1 MVSGGSTLPRLADL
15 ALAHARPVL
24 LVTLVVAI
32 AAAILGAGVGDRLD
46 PYEATDPAT
55 QSAKTT
61 TAIEHATGLEAGVG
75 FLVLLSAPGDGVR
88 AGVYAPAIRARVER
102 IVRIV
107 RMDPAVGWVGSY
119 LDGGGGAFVSR
130 AGTMTYVAARFRS
143 ASPKRRQDE
152 ARSLTARL
160 RGIAGV
166 RLGGSAVAFAWGNRV
181 VQEDLRRS
189 ELLALPVLMVLLLV
203 FFGGLV
209 APLLPLILGGLSI
222 VLSELALR
230 LASDVSSISIFTL
243 SLVSLLGLG
252 LAIDYS
258 LLILSRFREELRSSH
273 GEVPVALRRTMLSA
287 GRTVCFSAMTVAAAL
302 AVLLVF
308 PEHYFFS
315 MGLGGALV
323 VLCSGACALLVL
335 PALLALLGDRVNALA
350 LTPSWPGLH
359 GRRRVRET
367 ADAAQTER
375 SAGEVGEGCWYR
387 LAMFVMRH
395 PAPVALLATTVL
407 IALALPFTAI
417 KLTTTN
423 PSTLPLSASAR
434 QVSDALERDFARDPA
449 RTALILTNN
458 ARSGQLIRY
467 RAQLQ
472 QLPDVSHL
480 SAPQRLSSRLTAL
493 EVTPATPAL
502 SPATG
507 GLVRRIRGLHPPFPA
522 GVTGETAAFLD
533 LQSSLASHLP
543 LALALVIAVTTI
555 ALLLMT
561 GSVVLPLKTLLMN
574 ALTVCAAYGILV
586 LVFQDGNLQG
596 LLGYESPGAI
606 DIAQPVIML
615 AVVLGLSTDYGVFL
629 LDRIREYHH
638 DGLSNEQAVALGL
651 QRTGRII
658 TSAALLFCVAV
669 GSSLTSQIVEVK
681 EVSLGVAAA
690 ILIDATIVRSL
701 LVPALMRL
709 LGDRNWWHPH
719 ILTNSVLSRTHI
731 ESAAP
736 GRGRLP

>member
-1 MVSGGSTLPRLADL
+1 MVSGEAVLSRLADL
-15 ALAHARPVL
+15 ALAHARSVL
-24 LVTLVVAI
+24 LVALVVALV
-32 AAAILGAGVGDRLD
+32 AGILGAGAGDRLD

-55 QSAKTT
+55 QSARTT
-61 TAIEHATGLEAGVG
+61 AAIEHASGLEAGIG
-75 FLVLLSAPGDGVR
+75 FMVLLSAPGGGGAR
-88 AGVYAPAIRARVER
+88 AGVYAPAIRARVAR
-102 IVRIV
+102 IVGV
-107 RMDPAVGWVGSY
+107 LRMDPAVGWAGSY
-119 LDGGGGAFVSR
+119 LDRGGAMFVSR
-130 AGTMTYVAARFRS
+130 ARTMTYVAARFRS

-160 RGIAGV
+160 QGIPGV
-166 RLGGSAVAFAWGNRV
+166 RLGGSAYAFAWGNRV

-209 APLLPLILGGLSI
+209 AALLPLILGGLSI
-222 VLSELALR
+222 VLSELALG

-258 LLILSRFREELRSSH
+258 LLILSRFREELRASG
-273 GEVPVALRRTMLSA
+273 GEVSVALRATMLSA
-287 GRTVCFSAMTVAAAL
+287 GRTVCFSALTVAAAL
-302 AVLLVF
+302 AALLVF
-308 PEHYFFS
+308 PQHYFFS

-323 VLCSGACALLVL
+323 VLLSGACALLVL
-335 PALLALLGDRVNALA
+335 PALLALLGERVNALR
-350 LTPSWPGLH
+350 PSWPAGVSR
-359 GRRRVRET
+359 GRARET
-367 ADAAQTER
+367 AHPGR
-375 SAGEVGEGCWYR
+375 PAGEAGEGGWYR

-395 PAPVALLATTVL
+395 PGVVALLATAVL
-407 IALALPFTAI
+407 IVLALPFAAI

-423 PSTLPLSASAR
+423 PSALPLSSSAR
-434 QVSDALERDFARDPA
+434 QVNDALEHDFTLDPA
-449 RTALILTNN
+449 RTVLVLAGH
-458 ARSGQLIRY
+458 APSGQLIDY
-467 RAQLQ
+467 RAQLRK
-472 QLPDVSHL
+472 LPDASSV
-480 SAPQRLSSRLTAL
+480 SAPWRLSSGLTML
-493 EVTPATPAL
+493 EVTSATPAL
-502 SPATG
+502 SPASG
-507 GLVRRIRGLHPPFPA
+507 RLVRSIRALHPPFTA
-522 GVTGETAAFLD
+522 GVTGEAAAFLD
-533 LQSSLASHLP
+533 LQASLMRHLP

-561 GSVVLPLKTLLMN
+561 GSIVLPLKTLLMN

-629 LDRIREYHH
+629 LDRIRELHQ
-638 DGLSNEQAVALGL
+638 DGLGNEQAVALGL

-658 TSAALLFCVAV
+658 TSAALLFCVAA

-709 LGDRNWWHPH
+709 LGDWNWWRPR
-719 ILTNSVLSRTHI
+719 ILARNVFS
-731 ESAAP
+731 SARVSP
-736 GRGRLP
+736 QRGQGDR